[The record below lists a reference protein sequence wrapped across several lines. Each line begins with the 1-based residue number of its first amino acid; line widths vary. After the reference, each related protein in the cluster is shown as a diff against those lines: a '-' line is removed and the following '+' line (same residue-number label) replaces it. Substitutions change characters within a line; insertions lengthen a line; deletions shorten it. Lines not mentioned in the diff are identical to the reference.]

1 MIKDSMLSV
10 TEQTINNCFIKAGFK
25 TMVIC
30 DVVPDDAEDG
40 ETIWQELIE
49 KIGLKYSTFKDY
61 VSQDD
66 DVPTTET
73 LNDDDIVQSIVE
85 KETESD
91 EEEVTIESNVEV
103 VTDAEA
109 LKCIKDLKIF
119 FQRKEDIFDDV
130 LHEMVRV
137 VAFNLFTKKRQMT
150 YYQLTF

>member
-1 MIKDSMLSV
+1 MIKDSMLSL
-10 TEQTINNCFIKAGFK
+10 TEQTNKNCFIKAGFK
-25 TMVIC
+25 TIVIC

-40 ETIWQELIE
+40 KTIWQKFKE

-85 KETESD
+85 KETET
-91 EEEVTIESNVEV
+91 EEEKVAIESNVKV

-119 FQRKEDIFDDV
+119 FQRKGDRFGDV
-130 LHEMVRV
+130 LHEMDRV
-137 VAFNLFTKKRQMT
+137 VAFN
-150 YYQLTF
+150 

>member
-1 MIKDSMLSV
+1 MLSL
-10 TEQTINNCFIKAGFK
+10 TEQTNKNCFIKAGFK

-30 DVVPDDAEDG
+30 DVVPDDAKDD
-40 ETIWQELIE
+40 ETIWQEFKE

-66 DVPTTET
+66 DIPTAKT

-85 KETESD
+85 KKTECD
-91 EEEVTIESNVEV
+91 EEEVTIESNVKV

-119 FQRKEDIFDDV
+119 FQRKGDMFVDV
-130 LHEMVRV
+130 FHEMDRV
-137 VAFNLFTKKRQMT
+137 VAFNLFTKKRQIT
-150 YYQLTF
+150 LTEFITS